1 MALEEFPT
9 IPENIV
15 VHLGPPDSDAENIT
29 VPFLYYVKNVA
40 SSEIFPTWP
49 TSAIRAN
56 ILAIITFAL
65 NRVYNEWYRS
75 KGYDF
80 DITSSTAYD
89 QKFIPDREIY
99 ENISLTVNDIFD
111 SYVRKQGTIGPYFT
125 AFCNGTTVTCNGLSQ
140 WGTVPLAEAGKNSFE
155 ILQNYY
161 GDDIEIVT
169 DVPVKDPEFT
179 YPGKPLKLGDIG
191 NDVARIELQLNR
203 IADNYPALP
212 KINVGGVYG
221 PITEASVKKFQEIFN
236 YNPTG
241 IVDKSTWYAINYIF
255 TSVKEL
261 GELTSEG
268 IKYEDLFRPFDME
281 LKLGDKGFEVTSLQ
295 YYLNLIGNTYAEIDS
310 TEITGEFDEKTEK
323 SVKQFQKF
331 IGLEPTG
338 VAKLTTVR
346 QLENIYERILDSIPP
361 EKQELYPDLYPGF
374 VLSLGSTDPNVT
386 KIQKDLKLIS
396 QNDPSIPPVEV
407 TGIYDE
413 QTDRAVRV
421 IQERY
426 NYPITGTIE
435 SVTWYRIIQLLR
447 AIEEK

>member
-9 IPENIV
+9 IPENIT
-15 VHLGPPDSDAENIT
+15 VHLGPPDSDAENVT
-29 VPFLYYVKNVA
+29 VPFIYYVKNVA
-40 SSEIFPTWP
+40 SSEIYPTWP
-49 TSAIRAN
+49 ESSIRAN
-56 ILAIITFAL
+56 VLAIITFAL

-89 QKFIPDREIY
+89 QKYIPDREIY
-99 ENISLTVNDIFD
+99 ENVGLIVNDIFD
-111 SYVRKQGTIGPYFT
+111 NYVRKEGTVGPYFT
-125 AFCNGTTVTCNGLSQ
+125 AFCNGTTVTCDGLSQ

-161 GDDIEIVT
+161 GDDIEIVS
-169 DVPVKDPEFT
+169 DVPVKDPDFS
-179 YPGKPLKLGDIG
+179 YPGKPLELGDVG

-236 YNPTG
+236 YEPTG

-268 IKYEDLFRPFDME
+268 LQYEDLFRPFDIE
-281 LKLGDKGFEVTSLQ
+281 LQLGDEGYEVTSLQ
-295 YYLNLIGNTYAEIDS
+295 YYLNLIGNTYSEVDP
-310 TEITGEFDEKTEK
+310 TEITGKFDEKTEK
-323 SVKQFQKF
+323 SVKQFQTLV
-331 IGLEPTG
+331 GLEPTG

-346 QLENIYERILDSIPP
+346 EIENIYEKILETIPP
-361 EKQELYPDLYPGF
+361 ETAELYPDLYPGF
-374 VLSLGSTDPNVT
+374 ILSLGSTDPNVT
-386 KIQKDLKLIS
+386 KMQTDLNLIAQS
-396 QNDPSIPPVEV
+396 DPSIPATQV
-407 TGIYDE
+407 TGVYDD

-426 NYPITGTIE
+426 DIPITGVIDA
-435 SVTWYRIIQLLR
+435 VTWYRIIQLYR
-447 AIEEK
+447 ALSD

>member
-1 MALEEFPT
+1 MAIEELPT
-9 IPENIV
+9 IPEDIM
-15 VHLGPPDSDAENIT
+15 VHLGPPDSNAENIL
-29 VPFLYYVKNVA
+29 VPFPYYIKNVA

-56 ILAIITFAL
+56 VLAIITFAL

-99 ENISLTVNDIFD
+99 DNISLVVDDIFD
-111 SYVRKQGTIGPYFT
+111 SYVRKKGTVGPYFT
-125 AFCNGTTVTCNGLSQ
+125 AFCNGTTVTCGGLSQ
-140 WGTVPLAEAGKNSFE
+140 WGTVSLAEQGKNSFE

-161 GDDIEIVT
+161 GNDIEIVS
-169 DVPVKDPEFT
+169 DVIVKDPDFS
-179 YPGKPLKLGDIG
+179 YPGTPLKLGDIG

-203 IADNYPALP
+203 IADNYPAIP

-221 PITEASVKKFQEIFN
+221 PETQASVKKFQEIFN
-236 YNPTG
+236 YEPTG

-268 IKYEDLFRPFDME
+268 LKYEDLFRPFDTE
-281 LKLGDKGFEVTSLQ
+281 LQLGDKGYEVTALQ
-295 YYLNLIGNTYAEIDS
+295 YYLNLIGNTYMSVDA
-310 TEITGEFDEKTEK
+310 TEITGVFDNQTEK
-323 SVKQFQKF
+323 AVKQFQTLV
-331 IGLEPTG
+331 GLEPTG
-338 VAKLTTVR
+338 VVKLTTVR
-346 QLENIYERILDSIPP
+346 EVQNIYNRIVDSIPP
-361 EKQELYPDLYPGF
+361 EKIELYPDLYPGF

-386 KIQKDLKLIS
+386 KIQRDLNLIT
-396 QNDPSIPPVEV
+396 QNDTTIPFVEI
-407 TGIYDE
+407 TGVYDE
-413 QTDRAVRV
+413 QTDKAVRV

-426 NYPITGTIE
+426 GLPINGIVGP
-435 SVTWYRIIQLLR
+435 VTWYRIIQLYRTL
-447 AIEEK
+447 I

>member
-1 MALEEFPT
+1 MAIEELPT

-29 VPFLYYVKNVA
+29 VPFLYYIKNVA

-49 TSAIRAN
+49 ASSIRAN
-56 ILAIITFAL
+56 VFAIITFAL

-89 QKFIPDREIY
+89 QKFIADREIY
-99 ENISLTVNDIFD
+99 DNVGLIVDEIFD
-111 SYVRKQGTIGPYFT
+111 SYVRKEGTVGPYFT
-125 AFCNGTTVTCNGLSQ
+125 AFCNGTTVTCDGLSQ
-140 WGTVPLAEAGKNSFE
+140 WGTVSLAENGKNSFE

-161 GDDIEIVT
+161 GNDIELVT

-179 YPGKPLKLGDIG
+179 YPGKPLALGDIG

-221 PITEASVKKFQEIFN
+221 PITQESVRKFQEIFN
-236 YNPTG
+236 YEQTG

-261 GELTSEG
+261 GELSSEG
-268 IKYEDLFRPFDME
+268 IKYEDLFRPFDTE
-281 LKLGDKGFEVTSLQ
+281 LELGDKGFEVTSLQ
-295 YYLNLIGNTYAEIDS
+295 YYLNLIGNIYSEVDS
-310 TEITGEFDEKTEK
+310 TEITGIFDKKTEK
-323 SVKQFQKF
+323 SVKQFQTLV
-331 IGLEPTG
+331 GLEPTG

-346 QLENIYERILDSIPP
+346 QLENIYEKILKSIPP
-361 EKQELYPDLYPGF
+361 ETAELYPDLYPGF

-386 KIQKDLKLIS
+386 KIQKDLNLIS
-396 QNDPSIPPVEV
+396 QKDPTIPAVQV
-407 TGIYDE
+407 TGVYDD

-426 NYPITGTIE
+426 NYPITGAIE
-435 SVTWYRIIQLLR
+435 SVTWYRIIQLYRSL
-447 AIEEK
+447 I